1 LKKGDASVSDFT
13 VNSAVDF
20 LHKLSE
26 KGVTLSLASGTD
38 KDDVIAEAKLLGYA
52 DLFNGGI
59 FGSVGDVSKYSK
71 KKMIREIMESN
82 DLHGHELVV
91 FGDGPVEIKESRRV
105 DGIAVGIASDE
116 VSGEGLNPEKRT
128 RLIRAG
134 AHYVIP
140 DFSESEALMYVLFK
154 D

>member
-1 LKKGDASVSDFT
+1 
-13 VNSAVDF
+13 
-20 LHKLSE
+20 
-26 KGVTLSLASGTD
+26 
-38 KDDVIAEAKLLGYA
+38 
-52 DLFNGGI
+52 
-59 FGSVGDVSKYSK
+59 
-71 KKMIREIMESN
+71 MIREIMESN